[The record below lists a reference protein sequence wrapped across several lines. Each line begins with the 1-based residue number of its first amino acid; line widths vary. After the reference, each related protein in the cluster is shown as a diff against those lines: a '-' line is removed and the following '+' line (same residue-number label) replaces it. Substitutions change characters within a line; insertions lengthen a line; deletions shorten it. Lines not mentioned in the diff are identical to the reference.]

1 MMSQGIPAS
10 VSKRGAEQSRG
21 RATLDL
27 IFVPGPCPEISLGRL
42 EKVYIPEFNR
52 QGDRTTILAFM
63 RANPF
68 AILISNAD
76 GIPAATH
83 LPLLVEEA
91 EDQVIVR
98 GHMARANTHWKSMKD
113 GEESLVVF
121 HGPHAYISPSL
132 YEIRESVPTW
142 NYAAV
147 HVYGEPALFSDEQ
160 CLKATLHQMINTFES
175 SYMAQWSDLS
185 DDYQSRM
192 MKHIVGFEIKAKRL
206 EAKFKL
212 SQNRTKGEQARVIQS
227 LNQSQDS
234 NISGVAELMQ
244 QEGLGR

>member
-1 MMSQGIPAS
+1 
-10 VSKRGAEQSRG
+10 
-21 RATLDL
+21 
-27 IFVPGPCPEISLGRL
+27 
-42 EKVYIPEFNR
+42 VYIPEFNR
-52 QGDRTTILAFM
+52 QEDRPAILAFM
-63 RANPF
+63 RENPF
-68 AILISNAD
+68 AILVSNAD
-76 GIPAATH
+76 GIPFATH

-98 GHMARANTHWKSMKD
+98 GHMAKANAHWKSMKT
-113 GEESLVVF
+113 GEESLVIF

-147 HVYGEPALFSDEQ
+147 HVYGEPTLFSDEP
-160 CLKATLHQMINTFES
+160 CLKETLHQMINTFES

-185 DDYQSRM
+185 DEYRTRM

-212 SQNRTKGEQARVIQS
+212 SQNRTKGEQARIIQS
-227 LNQSQDS
+227 LNPSKDS
-234 NISGVAELMQ
+234 NISGVADLMQ